1 MRHIGIILCASL
13 IAGAVYGQTE
23 TGTDTPVA
31 EPDTIVAEPDTT
43 NREMSPEAAS
53 TYLRELMKHDSLW
66 RPEGEPMRVSLE
78 RLLYQ
83 YSEPFDSARNRLA
96 RFPYDSVE
104 IRQIAFIRNDTLP
117 VKWLNDS
124 TLVIDTTT
132 LERDPFI
139 TRTRVVER
147 TVDTTLTDT
156 TWAESE
162 PDYID
167 RMIDSLLHGPD
178 TTSRAQD
185 LPGPTSDTLE
195 SAKDTVPDSYQTTA
209 SGERYTLQQRD
220 TTLLTRDT
228 VPETIIDTLLLE
240 SAGLDF
246 YRVSGMRLQP
256 ERTGEGAGTYR
267 LAPDS
272 AAMLVP
278 DTSLALV
285 ADAASPFY
293 RVPGRRLPDSLEMA
307 VNRLLDYTF
316 TRDSIPLYIH
326 DANGGKTAFWLSA
339 RDRALHRYW
348 VKNNA
353 NDSVTIWMGNPS
365 KYDVTL
371 MLEDDVTISRI
382 RKVVVDDIP
391 ISRVVPRLELAETD
405 KLKEIPVYWSYDFST
420 SLAFNQTYLANW
432 AKGGENS
439 LSTMLDIN
447 GEAKYTNKEA
457 ETEWTNNARLK
468 YGSIIT
474 EEHGLRTNT
483 DMLEFNSQYNKVI
496 REKIDFSTVFY
507 MKNQLAR
514 GYNYPN
520 DSVVVSKFLNPT
532 TFTLGVGVEYKPFK
546 KTMLNFSPLSYK
558 NTFVLDTA
566 GIDQTNHGIDA
577 DKKARQEMGGQLL
590 IKNKI
595 SVWDGLN
602 ISNSL
607 RLFSNYFDN
616 PQNIDV
622 DWEMSLDKRIN
633 WYFSVSLNLHL
644 IYDDNIRFPVMDDNG
659 DPVLLP
665 DGSKKKVP
673 KMQFKEFVGLTF
685 AFKF

>member
-1 MRHIGIILCASL
+1 MRHICIILCASL
-13 IAGAVYGQTE
+13 IAGTLYGQTG

-31 EPDTIVAEPDTT
+31 APDTT
-43 NREMSPEAAS
+43 VQEMSPEEAS
-53 TYLRELMKHDSLW
+53 AYLRELMKHDSLW
-66 RPEGEPMRVSLE
+66 RPEGEPMRISLE

-117 VKWLNDS
+117 VKWLNDT

-156 TWAESE
+156 TWAERQ

-178 TTSRAQD
+178 TTSHAQD
-185 LPGPTSDTLE
+185 IPGPTSDTLE
-195 SAKDTVPDSYQTTA
+195 NAQDSIPDSYHTTA
-209 SGERYTLQQRD
+209 TGERYALQRRD

-246 YRVSGMRLQP
+246 YRVTGMQLQP
-256 ERTGEGAGTYR
+256 ERTAEGVRTYR

-272 AAMLVP
+272 ASMLVP

-285 ADAASPFY
+285 ADTASPFY
-293 RVPGRRLPDSLEMA
+293 RVPGRQLPDSLQMA

-339 RDRALHRYW
+339 RERALHRYW

-382 RKVVVDDIP
+382 RKVVVDHIP
-391 ISRVVPRLELAETD
+391 ISRVVPKLELAETT
-405 KLKEIPVYWSYDFST
+405 KLEEIPVYWSYDFST

-439 LSTMLDIN
+439 LSTMLDIK